1 MDMKLFLVEF
11 VEDAYT
17 QVSELMVSTSKADLE
32 KRIEEQYESGERDS
46 DYGYNIQ
53 EVTQVD
59 GYNIILNKEGLWTK
73 YFLYQILILGIKE

>member
-11 VEDAYT
+11 LLDAYT

-46 DYGYNIQ
+46 DYGYNIK
-53 EVTQVD
+53 EITQVD
-59 GYNIILNKEGLWTK
+59 GYNIILKKGFTTL
-73 YFLYQILILGIKE
+73 